1 MSAVKFHKVVGSL
14 PGTLEANSVY
24 FLRTG
29 AGFSIHITNDLGQV
43 EAYNLNTS
51 SVAPES
57 NAYWDFVYDGDDV
70 SIINKWSDN
79 TKTEHLLNKG
89 YIEDLL
95 INHRI
100 GKIDYSRKIWTA
112 LTFMVW
118 HRIYVEESQEF
129 LTEPL
134 QSSVQQ

>member
-1 MSAVKFHKVVGSL
+1 MAAVRFHKVVGSL

-57 NAYWDFVYDGDDV
+57 SVYWDFIYDGDDV
-70 SIINKWSDN
+70 GIINKWADS
-79 TKTEHLLNKG
+79 TKTDHLLNIVFTWVSSLPTTITITDRVKAITTDIYLTWLNG
-89 YIEDLL
+89 KV
-95 INHRI
+95 INIQVDRI
-100 GKIDYSRKIWTA
+100 
-112 LTFMVW
+112 
-118 HRIYVEESQEF
+118 
-129 LTEPL
+129 
-134 QSSVQQ
+134 

>member
-1 MSAVKFHKVVGSL
+1 MSAVRFHKVVGSL

-79 TKTEHLLNKG
+79 TKTEHLLNIVFSWVNGLPNTITITDWVKATTT
-89 YIEDLL
+89 DL
-95 INHRI
+95 
-100 GKIDYSRKIWTA
+100 A
-112 LTFMVW
+112 LTWLNGKVINIQVD
-118 HRIYVEESQEF
+118 RN
-129 LTEPL
+129 
-134 QSSVQQ
+134 

>member
-1 MSAVKFHKVVGSL
+1 MSAVRFHKVVGSL
-14 PGTLEANSVY
+14 PGNLEANSVY

-79 TKTEHLLNKG
+79 TKTDHLLNIAFSWVNGLPNTITITDWVKATTT
-89 YIEDLL
+89 DLSL
-95 INHRI
+95 TWLNGKVINI
-100 GKIDYSRKIWTA
+100 QIDRT
-112 LTFMVW
+112 
-118 HRIYVEESQEF
+118 
-129 LTEPL
+129 
-134 QSSVQQ
+134 

>member
-14 PGTLEANSVY
+14 PGNLEANSVY

-57 NAYWDFVYDGDDV
+57 SAYWDFVYDGDDV
-70 SIINKWSDN
+70 SIINKWSDG
-79 TKTEHLLNKG
+79 TKTEHLLNIVFSWVNGLPNTITITDWVKATTT
-89 YIEDLL
+89 DLSL
-95 INHRI
+95 TWLNGKVINIQVDR
-100 GKIDYSRKIWTA
+100 T
-112 LTFMVW
+112 
-118 HRIYVEESQEF
+118 
-129 LTEPL
+129 
-134 QSSVQQ
+134 

>member
-57 NAYWDFVYDGDDV
+57 SAYWDFIYEGEDIG
-70 SIINKWSDN
+70 IINKWADA
-79 TKTEHLLNKG
+79 TKTDHLLNIAFTWVNSLPTTITITDWVKATTTDIYLTWLNG
-89 YIEDLL
+89 KV
-95 INHRI
+95 INI
-100 GKIDYSRKIWTA
+100 QVDK
-112 LTFMVW
+112 V
-118 HRIYVEESQEF
+118 
-129 LTEPL
+129 
-134 QSSVQQ
+134 

>member
-14 PGTLEANSVY
+14 PGNLEANSVY

-43 EAYNLNTS
+43 KAYNLNTS

-57 NAYWDFVYDGDDV
+57 SAYWDFVYDGDDV

-79 TKTEHLLNKG
+79 TKTEHLLNIVFSWVNGLPNTITITDWVKATTT
-89 YIEDLL
+89 DLSL
-95 INHRI
+95 TWLNGKVINIQVDR
-100 GKIDYSRKIWTA
+100 T
-112 LTFMVW
+112 
-118 HRIYVEESQEF
+118 
-129 LTEPL
+129 
-134 QSSVQQ
+134 

>member
-1 MSAVKFHKVVGSL
+1 MSAVRFHKVVGSL
-14 PGTLEANSVY
+14 PGNLEANSVY

-79 TKTEHLLNKG
+79 TKTDHLLNIAFSWVNGLPNTITITDWVKATTT
-89 YIEDLL
+89 DLSL
-95 INHRI
+95 TWLGGKVINIQVDRI
-100 GKIDYSRKIWTA
+100 
-112 LTFMVW
+112 
-118 HRIYVEESQEF
+118 
-129 LTEPL
+129 
-134 QSSVQQ
+134 

>member
-1 MSAVKFHKVVGSL
+1 MSAIKFHKVVGSL

-57 NAYWDFVYDGDDV
+57 SAYWDFVYDGDDV

-79 TKTEHLLNKG
+79 TKTEHLLNIAFIFTSGNLTTITITDWVK
-89 YIEDLL
+89 
-95 INHRI
+95 
-100 GKIDYSRKIWTA
+100 A
-112 LTFMVW
+112 LTTSISLTWLNGNIANIQVD
-118 HRIYVEESQEF
+118 RI
-129 LTEPL
+129 
-134 QSSVQQ
+134 

>member
-1 MSAVKFHKVVGSL
+1 MSAIKFHKVVGSL
-14 PGTLEANSVY
+14 PGNLEANSVY

-29 AGFSIHITNDLGQV
+29 AGFSIHITNDLGKV

-79 TKTEHLLNKG
+79 TKTEHLLNIVFSWVNGLPNTITITDWVKATTT
-89 YIEDLL
+89 DLSL
-95 INHRI
+95 TWLNGKVINIQVDR
-100 GKIDYSRKIWTA
+100 T
-112 LTFMVW
+112 
-118 HRIYVEESQEF
+118 
-129 LTEPL
+129 
-134 QSSVQQ
+134 

>member
-57 NAYWDFVYDGDDV
+57 SAYWDFVYNGDDV

-79 TKTEHLLNKG
+79 TKTEHLLNIVFSWVNGLPNSITITDWVKATTT
-89 YIEDLL
+89 DLSL
-95 INHRI
+95 TWLNGKVINIQVDRI
-100 GKIDYSRKIWTA
+100 
-112 LTFMVW
+112 
-118 HRIYVEESQEF
+118 
-129 LTEPL
+129 
-134 QSSVQQ
+134 

>member
-14 PGTLEANSVY
+14 PGNLEANSVY

-29 AGFSIHITNDLGQV
+29 AGFSIHITNDLGKV

-57 NAYWDFVYDGDDV
+57 SAYWDFVYDGDDV

-79 TKTEHLLNKG
+79 TKTEHLLNIVFSWVNGLPNTITITDWVKATTT
-89 YIEDLL
+89 DLSL
-95 INHRI
+95 TWLNGKVINIQVDR
-100 GKIDYSRKIWTA
+100 T
-112 LTFMVW
+112 
-118 HRIYVEESQEF
+118 
-129 LTEPL
+129 
-134 QSSVQQ
+134 

>member
-1 MSAVKFHKVVGSL
+1 M
-14 PGTLEANSVY
+14 PGNLEANSVY

-29 AGFSIHITNDLGQV
+29 AGFSIHITNDLGKV

-79 TKTEHLLNKG
+79 TKTEHLLNIVFSWVNGLPNTITITDWVKATTT
-89 YIEDLL
+89 DLSL
-95 INHRI
+95 TWLNGKVINIQVDR
-100 GKIDYSRKIWTA
+100 T
-112 LTFMVW
+112 
-118 HRIYVEESQEF
+118 
-129 LTEPL
+129 
-134 QSSVQQ
+134 

>member
-1 MSAVKFHKVVGSL
+1 MAAVKFHKVVGSL

-57 NAYWDFVYDGDDV
+57 SAYWDFVYYGDDV
-70 SIINKWSDN
+70 GIINKWADD
-79 TKTEHLLNKG
+79 TKTDHLLNIAFTWVNSLPTTITITDWVKATTTDIYLTWLNG
-89 YIEDLL
+89 KV
-95 INHRI
+95 INIQVDRI
-100 GKIDYSRKIWTA
+100 
-112 LTFMVW
+112 
-118 HRIYVEESQEF
+118 
-129 LTEPL
+129 
-134 QSSVQQ
+134 

>member
-1 MSAVKFHKVVGSL
+1 MSAVRFHKVVGSL

-51 SVAPES
+51 SVALES
-57 NAYWDFVYDGDDV
+57 NAYWDFIYDGDDV

-79 TKTEHLLNKG
+79 TKTEHLLNIVFSWVNGLPNTITITDWVKATTT
-89 YIEDLL
+89 DLSL
-95 INHRI
+95 TWLGGKVINIQVDRI
-100 GKIDYSRKIWTA
+100 
-112 LTFMVW
+112 
-118 HRIYVEESQEF
+118 
-129 LTEPL
+129 
-134 QSSVQQ
+134 